1 LAVFQRFCWTEVVL
15 ENRFHLKKV
24 YGIGAFIAFA
34 LFSALLLV
42 PGDNIIGSAYYI
54 IGSAGMFLSM
64 LWIMKHWPG
73 KQILAGVLLLAL
85 LVRVVAIFQFPEN
98 SDINRY
104 IWEGEVQLAGFNPY
118 LLAPDAEALK
128 QLRNE
133 NWQDINFKNIP
144 AIYWPFAQILFKAGA
159 AISPTFWFFK
169 TILVLFDLGTIFLLL
184 LMIRPFSSDF
194 REIVLYAL
202 NPLTIITV
210 AGEGHLESILV
221 FWIMLSLYGC
231 RHKKPWLMYLA
242 LGFAAMTKLTPVI
255 FLPLLVERDNLKYF
269 LLFLLPFGLMLPY
282 VDPGINFLSSFN
294 IFISDFHFNGLFN
307 YVSQIIL
314 GELPST
320 WIAMICA
327 AGLSGFVFFLTPDR
341 LRSVFLLSA
350 LLLIFTPTF
359 HTWYLLL
366 ITPFLVLYRPT
377 PWIILHATIL
387 PLVFFFHPWAAHPLW
402 HSKPFL
408 QGIEFLPFIAAGI
421 WCFWKNRQYWPARFP
436 PTQSVSVII
445 LMDNDAQNV
454 SGCIQSIDNR
464 NCPVEI
470 IVVNDGSMDGSPDT
484 AVAFPDVKI
493 LSSAPGRGM
502 QISSGINAAQN
513 DVIVL
518 LQADSRLLE
527 GAIPRMLRALQ
538 ENDSAVGGYF
548 GAIYDDSGPETT
560 VQNRFAPLLSRFWTV
575 VSGISIG
582 DQVKFFRRG
591 VFPHHFP
598 AIKLMEDIELSL
610 CMKETGALIFI
621 PGGVKGT
628 ARKRKPAGNWSDF
641 VKALYETMRYLTLR
655 RLGLVKKFS

>member
-1 LAVFQRFCWTEVVL
+1 VVL
-15 ENRFHLKKV
+15 ENRFHLKV
-24 YGIGAFIAFA
+24 VHSIGAVIAYA
-34 LFSALLLV
+34 LFSAFLLV
-42 PGDNIIGSAYYI
+42 PGDDIIGSAYYI

-73 KQILAGVLLLAL
+73 KQMLAAVLLLAL
-85 LVRVVAIFQFPEN
+85 IVRVVAIFQFPEN

-104 IWEGEVQLAGFNPY
+104 VWEGEVQLAGFNPY
-118 LLAPDAEALK
+118 LLAPEAEALK

-144 AIYWPFAQILFKAGA
+144 AIYWPFAQMLFKAGA

-221 FWIMLSLYGC
+221 FWIILSLYGC
-231 RHKKPWLMYLA
+231 RQKKPWLMYPA
-242 LGFAAMTKLTPVI
+242 LGLAAMTKLTPVI
-255 FLPLLVERDNLKYF
+255 FLPLLVERDNFEYF
-269 LLFLLPFGLMLPY
+269 PLFLLPFVLMLPY
-282 VDPGINFLSSFN
+282 VVPGINFLSSFN

-307 YVSQIIL
+307 YVSQVII

-320 WIAMICA
+320 WIAMFCA

-350 LLLIFTPTF
+350 FLLIFTPTF

-387 PLVFFFHPWAAHPLW
+387 PLVFFFHPWATHSLW

-408 QGIEFLPFIAAGI
+408 QGIEFLPFIAAGV

-436 PTQSVSVII
+436 PARSVSVII
-445 LMDNDAQNV
+445 TTDNDARDI
-454 SGCIQSIDNR
+454 SGCIHSIDNR
-464 NCPVEI
+464 DCPVEI
-470 IVVNDGSMDGSPDT
+470 LVVDDGSMDGIPDIAET
-484 AVAFPDVKI
+484 FPDVTY
-493 LSSAPGRGM
+493 LSAAPGM
-502 QISSGINAAQN
+502 GIVNGIRAAQN
-513 DVIVL
+513 DVVVQL
-518 LQADSRLLE
+518 HADSMLLP
-527 GAIPRMLRALQ
+527 GALSRMLRALQ
-538 ENDSAVGGYF
+538 ENDSAVGGCLGTAVDGSRP
-548 GAIYDDSGPETT
+548 GAYLKWLAPALKRL
-560 VQNRFAPLLSRFWTV
+560 RFLAT
-575 VSGISIG
+575 GISFG
-582 DQVKFFRRG
+582 DQAKFFRREALQAQNS
-591 VFPHHFP
+591 FP
-598 AIKLMEDIELSL
+598 AIKPMEDIELSL
-610 CMKETGALIFI
+610 RMKETGALIFV
-621 PGGVKGT
+621 PGGVT
-628 ARKRKPAGNWSDF
+628 VASLRPKPVWNWTDF
-641 VKALYETMRYLTLR
+641 MKALYGMIRYLTLR
-655 RLGLVKKFS
+655 RLGLAK